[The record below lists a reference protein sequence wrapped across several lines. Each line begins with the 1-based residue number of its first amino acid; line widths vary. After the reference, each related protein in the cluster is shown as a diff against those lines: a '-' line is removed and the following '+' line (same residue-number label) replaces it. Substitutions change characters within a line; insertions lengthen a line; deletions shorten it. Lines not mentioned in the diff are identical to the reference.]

1 MCPVSNLLCIK
12 DLSQPNFMWAVFQ
25 LFLNFFQE
33 NPAMAVAIKT
43 CKNCTS
49 DSVREKFL
57 QEALTMRQFDHPHI
71 VKLIGVITE
80 NPVWIIMELC
90 TLGELR
96 SFLQVRKFSLD
107 LASLILYA
115 YQLSTALAYLESKRF
130 VHRDIAARNVLVSA
144 TDCVKLG
151 DFGLSRY
158 MEDSTYYKA
167 SKGKLPIKWMAPE
180 SINFR
185 RFTSASDVWMFG
197 VCMWEILMHGV
208 KPFQGVKNND
218 VIGRIENGE
227 RLPMPPNCPPT
238 LYSLMTKCWAYDPSR
253 RPRFTELK
261 AQLSTILEEEK
272 LQQEERMRMESRR
285 QVTVSWD
292 SGGSDEAPPK
302 PSRPGYPSPRSSE
315 GFYPSPQHMVQPNH
329 YQVLYFKLCMW
340 LFKCGVYNLVVA
352 CGFDSL
358 LLHPQIAYELEK
370 DFLSHLGLT
379 SFFFCCFLSSLT
391 VTA

>member
-1 MCPVSNLLCIK
+1 GSGSTRDYEIQRERIELGRCIGEGQFG
-12 DLSQPNFMWAVFQ
+12 DVHQGIYMSP
-25 LFLNFFQE
+25 E
-33 NPAMAVAIKT
+33 NPALAVAIKT

-96 SFLQVRKFSLD
+96 SFLQVRKYSLD

-130 VHRDIAARNVLVSA
+130 VHRDIAARNVLVSSN
-144 TDCVKLG
+144 DCVKLG

-272 LQQEERMRMESRR
+272 AQQEE
-285 QVTVSWD
+285 
-292 SGGSDEAPPK
+292 
-302 PSRPGYPSPRSSE
+302 
-315 GFYPSPQHMVQPNH
+315 
-329 YQVLYFKLCMW
+329 
-340 LFKCGVYNLVVA
+340 
-352 CGFDSL
+352 
-358 LLHPQIAYELEK
+358 
-370 DFLSHLGLT
+370 
-379 SFFFCCFLSSLT
+379 
-391 VTA
+391 

>member
-1 MCPVSNLLCIK
+1 STRDYEIQRERIELGRCIGEGQFG
-12 DLSQPNFMWAVFQ
+12 DVHQGIYMSP
-25 LFLNFFQE
+25 E

-272 LQQEERMRMESRR
+272 LQ
-285 QVTVSWD
+285 
-292 SGGSDEAPPK
+292 
-302 PSRPGYPSPRSSE
+302 
-315 GFYPSPQHMVQPNH
+315 
-329 YQVLYFKLCMW
+329 
-340 LFKCGVYNLVVA
+340 
-352 CGFDSL
+352 
-358 LLHPQIAYELEK
+358 
-370 DFLSHLGLT
+370 
-379 SFFFCCFLSSLT
+379 
-391 VTA
+391 

>member
-1 MCPVSNLLCIK
+1 M
-12 DLSQPNFMWAVFQ
+12 
-25 LFLNFFQE
+25 
-33 NPAMAVAIKT
+33 
-43 CKNCTS
+43 
-49 DSVREKFL
+49 
-57 QEALTMRQFDHPHI
+57 
-71 VKLIGVITE
+71 
-80 NPVWIIMELC
+80 
-90 TLGELR
+90 
-96 SFLQVRKFSLD
+96 D

-130 VHRDIAARNVLVSA
+130 VHRDIAARNVLVSSN
-144 TDCVKLG
+144 DCVKLG

-261 AQLSTILEEEK
+261 AQL
-272 LQQEERMRMESRR
+272 R
-285 QVTVSWD
+285 
-292 SGGSDEAPPK
+292 
-302 PSRPGYPSPRSSE
+302 
-315 GFYPSPQHMVQPNH
+315 
-329 YQVLYFKLCMW
+329 
-340 LFKCGVYNLVVA
+340 
-352 CGFDSL
+352 
-358 LLHPQIAYELEK
+358 
-370 DFLSHLGLT
+370 
-379 SFFFCCFLSSLT
+379 
-391 VTA
+391 